1 MIPSATAYG
10 LFSREAIL
18 ELLDDVEL
26 SRVSN
31 ADGVKPLTQGEEYI
45 DLLDLAPGV
54 QTAKPS
60 PGMSPADSVRRV
72 DVSEATWAK
81 ILLRVPA
88 C

>member
-1 MIPSATAYG
+1 MPPLIG

-26 SRVSN
+26 SRVSS
-31 ADGVKPLTQGEEYI
+31 AEGVKQLTQGEEYI
-45 DLLDLAPGV
+45 DLFDLTLGV
-54 QTAKPS
+54 QIAEPS
-60 PGMSPADSVRRV
+60 PGMSPVDSVRRV
-72 DVSEATWAK
+72 DVAEATWAK